1 MNEVIKQL
9 QNRRSVREF
18 TGEKVKDEDLKLILE
33 TAQRYSNWAHGQQT
47 SLIVVRD
54 KEKIKKIAEL
64 SGGQKHI
71 EAADVF
77 ILILI
82 DFYRVVYAVESIG
95 GEISI
100 PKSVEGLMI
109 GTGDA
114 GIMVNAIQT
123 AAESLGYG
131 TTTIG
136 GVRVNPDA
144 IAEMFDLP
152 EYVFPVF
159 GTTIGVPAENKL
171 KSLKPR
177 VSFESF
183 AFEEKYDKK
192 KVKEGVEKFEK
203 DYRKWWDENGLP
215 EVPSYKE
222 TMKKYYSNYVKENY
236 QKTEETLR
244 KHGFI
249 QK

>member
-109 GTGDA
+109 GTGNA

-131 TTTIG
+131 TTAIG
-136 GVRVNPDA
+136 GIRLNP
-144 IAEMFDLP
+144 EKVCELFDLP
-152 EYVFPVF
+152 KYVFPIL

-171 KSLKPR
+171 KSPKPR
-177 VSFESF
+177 VPFESF
-183 AFEEKYDKK
+183 SFEEKYDKK
-192 KVKEGVEKFEK
+192 KVEQGVEEFEVE
-203 DYRKWWDENGLP
+203 YRKWWDENGLP
-215 EVPSYKE
+215 QMPSYKQSIVN
-222 TMKKYYSNYVKENY
+222 YYGESRLEKVKDTL
-236 QKTEETLR
+236 KTQ
-244 KHGFI
+244 GF
-249 QK
+249 KLEK

>member
-177 VSFESF
+177 VPFESF
-183 AFEEKYDKK
+183 SFEEKYDKK
-192 KVKEGVEKFEK
+192 KVEQGVEEFEVE
-203 DYRKWWDENGLP
+203 YRKWWDENGLP
-215 EVPSYKE
+215 QMPSYKQSIVN
-222 TMKKYYSNYVKENY
+222 YYGESRLEKVKDTL
-236 QKTEETLR
+236 KTQ
-244 KHGFI
+244 GF
-249 QK
+249 KLEK